1 RQVGFDREGRPLMY
15 ACFAQCQTL
24 KNNPDDVVCHM
35 VYLIE
40 HAKRSIQTSV
50 NTLVFII
57 DCTGLTV
64 ACCNPKI
71 GKKFVQTFADCYPE
85 TLYKFILIN
94 HGTFFHG
101 IWKAIKV
108 FIDPNTVKKVKLIR
122 KEKIQRTFNEMFTP
136 DTITWLLDE
145 IKLNK
150 INITENQLRFW
161 ESPHSYELHDPRG
174 THEYIQ
180 RCIEPLKLFIEQQPQ
195 QPQQPKQQS
204 NQKSIILTYDN
215 LGLKTHMPHTN
226 IMDCL
231 NKTLKQVKIQSF
243 YNGLTVAC
251 CNPKIGK
258 KFVQTFAD
266 CYPETLYKFILINH
280 GTFFHGIW
288 KAIKV
293 FIDPNTVKK
302 VKLIRKEK
310 IQRTFNEMFTPDTI
324 TWLLDEIKLNKINIT
339 ENQLRF
345 WESPHSYELHDPR
358 GTHEYIQRCI
368 EPLKLFIE
376 QQPQQPQ
383 QPKQQSNQKS
393 IILTY
398 DNLGL
403 KTHMPHTNIM
413 DCLNKTLKQVKIQS
427 FYNGKYIKPNKEE
440 LQAYGVDI
448 NDNLSEISLTVACC
462 NPKIGKKFVQT
473 FADCYP
479 ETLYKFI
486 LINHGTF
493 FHGIWKA
500 IKVFIDPNTVKKVK
514 LIRKEKIQ
522 RTFNEMFTPDT
533 ITWLLDEIKL
543 NKINITE
550 NQLRFWE
557 SPHSYELH
565 DPRGTHEYIQRCIEP
580 LKLFIEQQ
588 PQQPQQPKQQSNQ
601 KSIILTYD
609 NLGLK
614 THMPHTNIMDCLNKT
629 LKQVKIQSFYNGKY
643 IKPNK
648 EELQAYGV
656 DINDNLSEISGGS
669 EE

>member
-1 RQVGFDREGRPLMY
+1 MNKKNSSKTSSLRKSSKSELTPEQIMNLKTELYQLAQSNITPLPNEPDFATCDDTLTRFLVARNYVVEDAFKQLKTAVEWRREYQPLTIQCKWCHETPGFHSVRQVGFDREGRPLMY

-180 RCIEPLKLFIEQQPQ
+180 RCIEPLKLFIEQQQQQRQQPQ
-195 QPQQPKQQS
+195 QQQRQQPKQQS

-231 NKTLKQVKIQSF
+231 NQ
-243 YNGLTVAC
+243 
-251 CNPKIGK
+251 
-258 KFVQTFAD
+258 
-266 CYPETLYKFILINH
+266 
-280 GTFFHGIW
+280 
-288 KAIKV
+288 
-293 FIDPNTVKK
+293 
-302 VKLIRKEK
+302 
-310 IQRTFNEMFTPDTI
+310 
-324 TWLLDEIKLNKINIT
+324 
-339 ENQLRF
+339 
-345 WESPHSYELHDPR
+345 
-358 GTHEYIQRCI
+358 
-368 EPLKLFIE
+368 
-376 QQPQQPQ
+376 
-383 QPKQQSNQKS
+383 
-393 IILTY
+393 
-398 DNLGL
+398 
-403 KTHMPHTNIM
+403 
-413 DCLNKTLKQVKIQS
+413 
-427 FYNGKYIKPNKEE
+427 
-440 LQAYGVDI
+440 
-448 NDNLSEISLTVACC
+448 
-462 NPKIGKKFVQT
+462 
-473 FADCYP
+473 
-479 ETLYKFI
+479 
-486 LINHGTF
+486 
-493 FHGIWKA
+493 
-500 IKVFIDPNTVKKVK
+500 
-514 LIRKEKIQ
+514 
-522 RTFNEMFTPDT
+522 
-533 ITWLLDEIKL
+533 
-543 NKINITE
+543 
-550 NQLRFWE
+550 
-557 SPHSYELH
+557 
-565 DPRGTHEYIQRCIEP
+565 
-580 LKLFIEQQ
+580 
-588 PQQPQQPKQQSNQ
+588 
-601 KSIILTYD
+601 
-609 NLGLK
+609 
-614 THMPHTNIMDCLNKT
+614 T